1 VVAISSIGLGFLLFF
16 LALVLV
22 VSARTL
28 GITTF
33 WASVGLVGLGSV
45 LSLPGMALGLA
56 SLEQKGRSK
65 GAGVAGCWINGLIL
79 GFWLCLLAA
88 RFLYGGNRGGYPGP
102 LGPSSYG
109 PAPVSPP
116 DGVDFFRF
124 RRPARG

>member
-16 LALVLV
+16 LAFVLV

-45 LSLPGMALGLA
+45 LALPGMALGRA
-56 SLEQKGRSK
+56 SLADKGRSN

-79 GFWLCLLAA
+79 GCWLFLVAA
-88 RFLYGGNRGGYPGP
+88 RFFYGGNI
-102 LGPSSYG
+102 LKWW
-109 PAPVSPP
+109 
-116 DGVDFFRF
+116 
-124 RRPARG
+124 